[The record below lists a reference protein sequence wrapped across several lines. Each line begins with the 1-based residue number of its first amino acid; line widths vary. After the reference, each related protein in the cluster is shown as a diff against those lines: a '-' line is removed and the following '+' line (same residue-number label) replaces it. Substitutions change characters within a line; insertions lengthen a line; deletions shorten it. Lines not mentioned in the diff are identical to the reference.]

1 MGKPD
6 IHSGLLME
14 GIALTLL
21 LTPVVPKD
29 FFIPKCNY
37 RIIEKQDFKAMQNQI
52 FFFSSVPVISWNI

>member
-21 LTPVVPKD
+21 LTPVVPK
-29 FFIPKCNY
+29 
-37 RIIEKQDFKAMQNQI
+37 MQL
-52 FFFSSVPVISWNI
+52 